1 MQSGYVGQAEGSEV
15 ARVVV
20 ESLQSQLAEWEQ
32 RLPGVSRCALAAVAL
47 NLAAHLDDPLTKAT
61 AASNT
66 ANSLDRVLERLESS
80 LPPPME
86 KDEIDEL
93 KKKRERRRAG

>member
-1 MQSGYVGQAEGSEV
+1 M
-15 ARVVV
+15 VV

-93 KKKRERRRAG
+93 RKKRERRRAG